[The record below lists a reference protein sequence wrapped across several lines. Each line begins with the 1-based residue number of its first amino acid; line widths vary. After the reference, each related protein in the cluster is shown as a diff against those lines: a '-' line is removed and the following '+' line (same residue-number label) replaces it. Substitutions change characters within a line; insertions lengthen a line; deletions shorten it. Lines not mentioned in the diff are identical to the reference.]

1 MPGSVCSIDR
11 QSRRTLQSIQYGQLR
26 IHTPNRTYV
35 FPDSASPAKVQAE
48 IRVVRPAFWLR
59 LCLMSDLG
67 FSEAYMFGDIECD
80 DLIAVFT
87 VSNSIDNPF

>member
-1 MPGSVCSIDR
+1 
-11 QSRRTLQSIQYGQLR
+11 
-26 IHTPNRTYV
+26 
-35 FPDSASPAKVQAE
+35 
-48 IRVVRPAFWLR
+48 
-59 LCLMSDLG
+59 MSDLG